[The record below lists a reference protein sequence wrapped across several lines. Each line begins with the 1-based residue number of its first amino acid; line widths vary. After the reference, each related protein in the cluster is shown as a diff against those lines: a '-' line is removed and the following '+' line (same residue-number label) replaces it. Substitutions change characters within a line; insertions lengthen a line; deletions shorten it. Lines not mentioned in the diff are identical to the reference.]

1 MHSWPY
7 GAQMPAAS
15 EELKVHTMHCG
26 VKFSMT
32 A

>member
-1 MHSWPY
+1 MHSRLY

-15 EELKVHTMHCG
+15 EELKVHTMHWG
-26 VKFSMT
+26 VQFSMS